1 MLKKTP
7 YFAVGNSH
15 GKMCDSSLRT
25 ILPASAV
32 FASGL
37 ASGFL
42 SAATCMDVPTFK
54 ELIGNKDAETIKK
67 IFAIWWPLGGRFMIP
82 VTLFNAVAHFGSY
95 AITKEKLW
103 LVSGGA
109 ITVNLP
115 YTGLFMK
122 QGIQALR
129 GKEKKLSDDEVF
141 TLANSFCNLHQ
152 PRLFFALI
160 AFGTSLYIITKKA

>member
-1 MLKKTP
+1 
-7 YFAVGNSH
+7 
-15 GKMCDSSLRT
+15 MCDSSLRT

-42 SAATCMDVPTFK
+42 SAATCMDVPTFQ
-54 ELIGNKDAETIKK
+54 ELIANKDAETIKK
-67 IFAIWWPLGGRFMIP
+67 IFAIWWPFGGRFMIP

-95 AITKEKLW
+95 ALTKEKLW
-103 LVSGGA
+103 LLSGCA
-109 ITVNLP
+109 ITANLP

-141 TLANSFCNLHQ
+141 TLANSFCNLLLKKQ
-152 PRLFFALI
+152 YLAIICKDILQQVSPILC
-160 AFGTSLYIITKKA
+160 YIP